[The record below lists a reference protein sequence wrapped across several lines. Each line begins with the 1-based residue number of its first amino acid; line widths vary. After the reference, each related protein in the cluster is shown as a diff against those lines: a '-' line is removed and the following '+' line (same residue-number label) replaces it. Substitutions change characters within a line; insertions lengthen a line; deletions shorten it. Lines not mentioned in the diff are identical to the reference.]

1 MFAVIFIAKAKQ
13 NNPSRHMASANVSI
27 DSGKEQ
33 SSRSHQPQLAQ
44 SKRSSAHYDYNDLA
58 SRLREKAIS
67 AFGCTAFVSATEN
80 GREIA
85 ISYWPDLESIKR
97 WKADELHLQAQTLG
111 QTIWY
116 ENYSV
121 QVCEIRYQ
129 YSNDESFDEI
139 GK

>member
-13 NNPSRHMASANVSI
+13 NNPSRQMAPEHVPI

-33 SSRSHQPQLAQ
+33 RSYQPQLAQ
-44 SKRSSAHYDYNDLA
+44 SKRSPAHYGYKDLA
-58 SRLREKAIS
+58 SRLREKAMS
-67 AFGCTAFVSATEN
+67 DFGCTAFISATEN

-97 WKADELHLQAQTLG
+97 WKADELHLQAQNLG
-111 QTIWY
+111 QAIWY
-116 ENYSV
+116 ENYTV

-129 YSNDESFDEI
+129 YSNTESFKAI
-139 GK
+139 